1 MQEVGVARAMYNWFA
16 MAPGADTIAKV
27 STNARIPQ
35 VANDLSLFVISN
47 QLKHAV
53 ADKDEAQF
61 SLLGI

>member
-1 MQEVGVARAMYNWFA
+1 MYNWFA